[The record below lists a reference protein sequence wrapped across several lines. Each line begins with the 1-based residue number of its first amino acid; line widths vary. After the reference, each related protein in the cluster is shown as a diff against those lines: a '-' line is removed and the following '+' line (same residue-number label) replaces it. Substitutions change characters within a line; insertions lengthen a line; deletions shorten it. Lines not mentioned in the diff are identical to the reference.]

1 MHSTV
6 VLCTKGC
13 GFKSPF
19 HCEKEIIKE
28 ERIRKD
34 EILIENKG
42 VRQQEV
48 VVKQKRKKISVQ
60 DTQPKI
66 DYKRE
71 RENTNKRVP
80 YIPLGTFS
88 VPYSI

>member
-6 VLCTKGC
+6 VLFTKGC

-71 RENTNKRVP
+71 RERTQTKGYLNTFG
-80 YIPLGTFS
+80 YLFCTI
-88 VPYSI
+88 